1 MLAGNACCFAHGT
14 RIENTNKYAG
24 STTFHTAYRT
34 IPWNAGP
41 GNSGTVIANH
51 PALDSFPH
59 DNFCDLQFVYLIRD
73 ALPMEFTPLKPYGVR
88 PIVRGIDWYRTNRD
102 NAYLVEFSVGQG
114 KVLATSFNILPRMKD
129 HLEVRDFMSRLVNYA
144 LGDQFRPSA
153 KVPAAEFLKLFS
165 VRPE

>member
-1 MLAGNACCFAHGT
+1 MEHS
-14 RIENTNKYAG
+14 IENTNKYAG
-24 STTFHTAYRT
+24 STTFHTTYRT

-59 DNFCDLQFVYLIRD
+59 DDFCDLQFVYLIRD

-88 PIVRGIDWYRTNRD
+88 PIVRGIDWYQTNRD